1 MADGKEKEENIKA
14 IQNSEELLNL
24 SNQILNSYAERAKAL
39 ERLTAEEK
47 LYRAT
52 VSQQQKLSQQIAANA
67 DKYLGYQIK
76 SKDLAK
82 DIKATQDNLN
92 KSTEAF
98 KTISKK
104 VALDGINAL
113 AEKRKLIES
122 QNKLQQEINDLD
134 LNNSNAAALI
144 QKSKSRSVI
153 VALQEQIKEN
163 NRLADSKEREVKSI
177 DKQIDKQTNIAKS
190 AIQIRKDQ
198 KESQIAQQKEL
209 DFLRRNL
216 ETRKQIEKST
226 GLLGAF
232 SKSLSKIPGIG
243 QYLNADE
250 AIDEMEKLAASIEEG
265 GGKATSFT
273 NRLKI
278 AAKGVSTLAKGFY
291 ENIKSPEAIFTFFI
305 SAAMTANKESVN
317 LSKNL
322 GYGAANADRVR
333 ANFANIESSA
343 NNLNVTT
350 ANLSEAFNEL
360 STSTGFVTEYSAD
373 ALTTQIKLTKQLGL
387 TGEEASGIYKF
398 SVLTGKSSEQT
409 YQSMLK
415 GYVATRNSLN
425 VGVPF
430 KAAIAEA
437 AKVSGQLA
445 SNLGNNPETIIKAVV
460 ATKALGTSLEQAK
473 QQGESLLDFQ
483 SSIENELKAEL
494 ITGQQLNL
502 ERARAA
508 ALMGDQV
515 TVAEELAAQGMTAA
529 KFSGMNVIAQKSFAE
544 ALGTTSD
551 ELANQ
556 LAKREMA
563 IASGKSL
570 AQITAEEADEAATRQ
585 DIQERFNAAMLKLQ
599 SIIGNLVAGPLGTM
613 LEMLS
618 KALEIINVM
627 SPLLVGLATTWG
639 IIKLHSIGTSIATA
653 MQGQSFMSML
663 AKLPALIGLKST
675 EAAIATET
683 AAATVVTA
691 EAVSGGTAT
700 LWILAGLAGV
710 MAAVAA
716 FSMKD
721 GIIDPNKGPVMSGDF
736 GSVQMDPN
744 DKAIYGADG
753 KIKVGTN
760 LLGDE
765 KLNSVRSSPTMDI
778 SPMISAINQVTAAVT
793 TLNNKSWDVKLD
805 SKSVGSGLMQ
815 NSYKSA

>member
-1 MADGKEKEENIKA
+1 MDNNTKKNLDEIKLYLDETLQSISSKFSQAISDAVVDAVDNIDAKVLESVGRDISRTFSKLSKISDDTAGNINKIKNGLLSSKDINKQILTLQDKQNLATDKIAMAKLLGVKYDEEDYQVLLKIFQIQEQRLKREGKYA
-14 IQNSEELLNL
+14 ELL
-24 SNQILNSYAERAKAL
+24 Q
-39 ERLTAEEK
+39 
-47 LYRAT
+47 
-52 VSQQQKLSQQIAANA
+52 
-67 DKYLGYQIK
+67 
-76 SKDLAK
+76 
-82 DIKATQDNLN
+82 KAT
-92 KSTEAF
+92 
-98 KTISKK
+98 
-104 VALDGINAL
+104 G
-113 AEKRKLIES
+113 
-122 QNKLQQEINDLD
+122 
-134 LNNSNAAALI
+134 AAG
-144 QKSKSRSVI
+144 QFS
-153 VALQEQIKEN
+153 
-163 NRLADSKEREVKSI
+163 EV
-177 DKQIDKQTNIAKS
+177 
-190 AIQIRKDQ
+190 
-198 KESQIAQQKEL
+198 
-209 DFLRRNL
+209 
-216 ETRKQIEKST
+216 
-226 GLLGAF
+226 
-232 SKSLSKIPGIG
+232 LSKIPVLNKFIDTKSIQTDLIKAVQGGKRGFELFGVVLKNIG
-243 QYLNADE
+243 TAFKALALPLTMLYIADQILVADENTTKLAKSLNQTKTEAAGTQVELTGMAMASGNAYLNTSKLVEATVKLGQQLGIAKVFSADVTTE
-250 AIDEMEKLAASIEEG
+250 FALLTGRMGLAEE
-265 GGKATSFT
+265 S
-273 NRLKI
+273 
-278 AAKGVSTLAKGFY
+278 AAGLAK
-291 ENIKSPEAIFTFFI
+291 
-305 SAAMTANKESVN
+305 MSVM
-317 LSKNL
+317 LGKN
-322 GYGAANADRVR
+322 
-333 ANFANIESSA
+333 SH
-343 NNLNVTT
+343 NVTT
-350 ANLSEAFNEL
+350 EAL
-360 STSTGFVTEYSAD
+360 GTAQ
-373 ALTTQIKLTKQLGL
+373 ALEAQAGIQLDNKQIL
-387 TGEEASGIYKF
+387 EE
-398 SVLTGKSSEQT
+398 
-409 YQSMLK
+409 
-415 GYVATRNSLN
+415 
-425 VGVPF
+425 VG
-430 KAAIAEA
+430 
-437 AKVSGQLA
+437 KVSGQLLANFQA
-445 SNLGNNPETIIKAVV
+445 SPAKIAAAVTQ
-460 ATKALGTSLEQAK
+460 AKLLGTTLETTKK
-473 QQGESLLDFQ
+473 QSESLLDFQ

-627 SPLLVGLATTWG
+627 SPLLIGLATTWG

-675 EAAIATET
+675 EAVIATET

-691 EAVSGGTAT
+691 EAVSGGAAT
-700 LWILAGLAGV
+700 VWILAGLAGV

-716 FSMKD
+716 FSMRD
-721 GIIDPNKGPVMSGDF
+721 GVIDPSKGPVMSGDF

-744 DKAIYGADG
+744 DKAMYGADG

-765 KLNSVRSSPTMDI
+765 KLNSVRSSPAMDI